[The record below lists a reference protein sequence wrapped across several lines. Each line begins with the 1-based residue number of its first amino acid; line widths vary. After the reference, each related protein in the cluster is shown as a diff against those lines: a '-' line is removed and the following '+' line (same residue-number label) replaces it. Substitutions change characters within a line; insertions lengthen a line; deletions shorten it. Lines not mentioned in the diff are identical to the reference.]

1 MLDPKEATFLK
12 ASQQSVQKHLEHAM
26 FLGSIITICLY
37 IYVYSS
43 EIWVRIPCM
52 LVGFVCCIFFIYGLF
67 EMVLLLDSIRWLKL
81 KSRANE
87 SALPREIDEIE
98 KFVNRKKDV

>member
-12 ASQQSVQKHLEHAM
+12 ASQQSVQKHLEHAI
-26 FLGSIITICLY
+26 FLGSIIMICIY

-43 EIWVRIPCM
+43 EIWVCIPCM
-52 LVGFVCCIFFIYGLF
+52 LVGFVCCIFFIYRLF
-67 EMVLLLDSIRWLKL
+67 EMILILDSIRWLKL

-87 SALPREIDEIE
+87 LALPHDIDEIE
-98 KFVNRKKDV
+98 KYVNRKKDV

>member
-12 ASQQSVQKHLEHAM
+12 ASQQSVQKHLEHAI
-26 FLGSIITICLY
+26 FLGSIIMICLY
-37 IYVYSS
+37 MYVYSS

-52 LVGFVCCIFFIYGLF
+52 LVGFVCCRFFIYRLF
-67 EMVLLLDSIRWLKL
+67 KMILILKSIRWLKL

-87 SALPREIDEIE
+87 LALSHDINEIE
-98 KFVNRKKDV
+98 KFVNQEKDV